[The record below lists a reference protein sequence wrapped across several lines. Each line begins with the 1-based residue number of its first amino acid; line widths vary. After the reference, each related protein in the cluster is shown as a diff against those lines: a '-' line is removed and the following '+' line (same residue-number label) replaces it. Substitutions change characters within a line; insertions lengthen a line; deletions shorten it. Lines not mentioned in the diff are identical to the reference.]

1 MRISTKGRY
10 GLRLMTDLAIHYGKN
25 HVTLKDISKRQ
36 AISEKYL
43 WHLVP
48 PLKSAGLISAG
59 RGAHG
64 GYSLAKPPSKI
75 TLKQIVTTL
84 EGSLCP
90 VECVGNPAVCKRAR
104 MCASRDV
111 WQEIGSKIEGILAGI
126 TLEEMAERQLD
137 KSKGAVSGVS
147 MYYI

>member
-10 GLRLMTDLAIHYGKN
+10 RLRLMTDLAINYGKK
-25 HVTLKDISKRQ
+25 HVTLKEISKRQ

-48 PLKSAGLISAG
+48 PLKSAGLMSTG

-64 GYSLAKPPSKI
+64 GYSLAKPPAKI
-75 TLKQIVTTL
+75 TLKQIVTAL
-84 EGSLCP
+84 EGPLCP
-90 VECVGNPAVCKRAR
+90 VECVGNPALCKRAR

-111 WQEIGSKIEGILAGI
+111 WREIGKKIEDTLEGI
-126 TLEEMAERQLD
+126 TLEDMAERQLD
-137 KSKGAVSGVS
+137 KLKGAESGAS